1 MGRMTAPA
9 PRDDNAAIARPCQ
22 IMQAAALL
30 AHTPAP
36 TDKQIDDAVLSGSYG
51 CPSSMTSTLH
61 NRAIYGQAN
70 Q

>member
-1 MGRMTAPA
+1 
-9 PRDDNAAIARPCQ
+9 
-22 IMQAAALL
+22 MQAAALL

-36 TDKQIDDAVLSGSYG
+36 TDKQIYDAVLSGSYG